1 MGREAIKAA
10 LANTI
15 GAALPD
21 ARLEG
26 FDGAPAKP
34 GAIGAGGLVELEGI
48 SDGGPRVDLNP
59 FTYHKTARF
68 DLVVAARTADSAGAM
83 LAAIGAA
90 IEADRTLGG
99 ASEWADADGGDF
111 DDQTQAGS
119 AGHCEVRITVSAEYT
134 TTNPLD

>member
-1 MGREAIKAA
+1 
-10 LANTI
+10 
-15 GAALPD
+15 
-21 ARLEG
+21 
-26 FDGAPAKP
+26 
-34 GAIGAGGLVELEGI
+34 
-48 SDGGPRVDLNP
+48 
-59 FTYHKTARF
+59 
-68 DLVVAARTADSAGAM
+68 M

-99 ASEWADADGGDF
+99 ASEWADAEGGDF

>member
-10 LANTI
+10 LADSI

-26 FDGAPAKP
+26 FGGAPAKP
-34 GAIGAGGLVELEGI
+34 GAIGADGLVELEGI
-48 SDGGPRVDLNP
+48 SDGEQSVDLNP

-68 DLVVAARTADSAGAM
+68 DLVVAARTADAAGAM

-99 ASEWADADGGDF
+99 ASEWADAEGGDF